1 MRTVILV
8 ALGLVVAS
16 PSIAEV
22 HICQPAVNAQL
33 MKYGIAADRVSST
46 TAMNEIL
53 GGSEGGVRVGYKF
66 WMRMKGCSKG
76 YLVVDTDLDCNVEQ
90 TFTAGPCK
98 ITGVSDC

>member
-8 ALGLVVAS
+8 ALGLVVAN

-46 TAMNEIL
+46 TVLNDIA
-53 GGSEGGVRVGYKF
+53 GGMEGVRVGYKF
-66 WMRMKGCSKG
+66 WMRIKGCSKG
-76 YLVVDTDLDCNVEQ
+76 YLVVDTDLECAVWQ
-90 TFTAGPCK
+90 TYTDGPCK
-98 ITGVSDC
+98 ISGVPDC

>member
-16 PSIAEV
+16 PSTAQV
-22 HICQPAVNAQL
+22 HICQTAVNAQL
-33 MKYGIAADRVSST
+33 MKYGIATDRVSST
-46 TAMNEIL
+46 AVLNEIS
-53 GGSEGGVRVGYKF
+53 GSREDVRVGYKF

-98 ITGVSDC
+98 ISGVSDC